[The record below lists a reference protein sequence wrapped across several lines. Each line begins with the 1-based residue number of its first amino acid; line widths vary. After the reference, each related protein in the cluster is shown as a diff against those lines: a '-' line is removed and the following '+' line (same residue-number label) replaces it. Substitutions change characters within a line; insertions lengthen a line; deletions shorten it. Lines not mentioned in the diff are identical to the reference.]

1 MLQHDE
7 RKRMGRLL
15 RTAQVVFLFLA
26 ASAFAQEQPAAPPE
40 PPHITLL
47 DGKVLSA
54 PNLKIAAGVLTADG
68 LPTGTSLDDLQ
79 LIQLVAGPVPPPLE
93 KPAVVVELAGG
104 GTVNAK
110 QVTLADD
117 QCTITWASGDPLKVP
132 IDAIRAIRLQ
142 PAVESDE
149 FNKSL
154 AAPAADFDRIFVKVE
169 GKIDSLT
176 GLVNKLTETEIAL
189 ELDGQIRNLPRDR
202 VVGIVVAL
210 AAPEARL
217 PRCTFYLR
225 DGSLLGGDL
234 VSLAG
239 NKAQVQIGGNS
250 QIAVPWDAVHRV
262 VVRSSRVLYLSDL
275 KPTAVKQET
284 IVTLVR
290 PWQRDRSITG
300 KPLTIGTRPFEK
312 GIGLQS
318 HSELTFDAPDEFDVL
333 TATIGIDADAAGK
346 GDCQFEV
353 LIDGQR
359 LFSER
364 VRGSDPPRDIQI
376 PITRAKQ
383 ITLVVL
389 PGADLDLAD
398 HADWADVRLLKNKK

>member
-7 RKRMGRLL
+7 RKRMGHLL
-15 RTAQVVFLFLA
+15 LIVQVVFLSLT
-26 ASAFAQEQPAAPPE
+26 ASAFAQEQPAPPPE
-40 PPHITLL
+40 PPQITLL
-47 DGKVLSA
+47 DGKVLAA
-54 PNLKIAAGVLTADG
+54 PNLKVAAGVLAADG
-68 LPTGTSLDDLQ
+68 LPTGTTLDDLQ

-93 KPAVVVELAGG
+93 KPTVVVELVGG

-117 QCTITWASGDPLKVP
+117 QCTITWAAGDPLKVP

-202 VVGIVVAL
+202 VVGVVVAL

-234 VSLAG
+234 VSLTG

-275 KPTAVKQET
+275 KPTAVKQQT

-300 KPLTIGTRPFEK
+300 KPLTIGTRTFDK
-312 GIGLQS
+312 GISLQS
-318 HSELTFDAPDEFDVL
+318 HGELTFDAPDDFDVL

-353 LIDGQR
+353 LVDGQR

>member
-1 MLQHDE
+1 MLQHE
-7 RKRMGRLL
+7 RNRSVCLL
-15 RTAQVVFLFLA
+15 LTAQVVIFLLTSGA
-26 ASAFAQEQPAAPPE
+26 RAQEPAVTPPE
-40 PPHITLL
+40 PPQITLL
-47 DGKVLSA
+47 DGKVIA
-54 PNLKIAAGVLTADG
+54 TPNLKIAAGQLTADG
-68 LPTGTSLDDLQ
+68 LPTGTTLDDLQ
-79 LIQLVAGPVPPPLE
+79 LIQLSAAPIPPPLE
-93 KPAVVVELAGG
+93 KPAVIVELVGG
-104 GTVNAK
+104 GMVSAK

-117 QCTITWASGDPLKVP
+117 QCTITWAHGDPLKVP
-132 IDAIRAIRLQ
+132 IDAIRALRLQ
-142 PAVESDE
+142 PEVESDE
-149 FNKSL
+149 FDKSL
-154 AAPAADFDRIFVKVE
+154 AAPAADLDRIFVKVE

-202 VVGIVVAL
+202 VVGVVVAL
-210 AAPEARL
+210 AAPEVRL

-234 VSLAG
+234 VSLTG
-239 NKAQVQIGGNS
+239 NKCQVQVGGNS
-250 QIAVPWDAVHRV
+250 QVAVPWDAVHRV

-275 KPTAVKQET
+275 KPTAVKQQA
-284 IVTLVR
+284 IVTLIR

-300 KPLTIGTRPFEK
+300 KPLTLGSRTFEK
-312 GIGLQS
+312 GLGLQS
-318 HSELTFDAPDEFDVL
+318 HTELTFEVPEEFDL
-333 TATIGIDADAAGK
+333 LAATIGIDASANGK

-353 LIDGQR
+353 LVDGQR

-364 VRGSDPPRDIQI
+364 VRSSDSPRDIQV
-376 PITRAKQ
+376 PVSRAKT